1 LLVHPAIAESYATAL
16 TGSGSGSL
24 DEPGLCAAAIEG
36 PDLLRRFA
44 AVSDGRSD
52 QGRDHPVGAVLTLC
66 AAAVLGGM
74 RSFTAI
80 AGWVADVPA
89 EVLARLYSRPARFPS
104 KTTLWR
110 VLTGADAAAV
120 DAVVGSWLLAQAAAR
135 AAEQARQ
142 PGPDVGEA
150 CGEAALVAVAVDG
163 KTVRGAV
170 DAEGNQVHL
179 LAAATHQD
187 SLVLT
192 QVEVGAKT
200 NEIPMFAPLLDQL
213 ADVGADLSEMVITA
227 DALHTQRAHA
237 EYLHSVG
244 AEFVLTVKH
253 NQPTLFAALD
263 ALPWR
268 QTPITHRDIDTTHG
282 RITTRTIQTL
292 PAPTDLPFPH
302 VNQVW
307 LIERYVTDPTGTP
320 RSAVAALGMTS
331 LTGTRATPEQVATLV
346 REHWGIESL
355 HWLRDTVYR
364 EDNST
369 ARTGSGPRV
378 MAALRNLAVGAIH
391 LLGRRDITETTRWA
405 TRFMDRSFKILNLNS

>member
-1 LLVHPAIAESYATAL
+1 MLVHPAIAESYATAL
-16 TGSGSGSL
+16 ARSPSGSG
-24 DEPGLCAAAIEG
+24 DESELCAAAVEG

-44 AVSDGRSD
+44 AVSDGRSE
-52 QGRDHPVGAVLTLC
+52 QGRDHPVAVVLTLC

-74 RSFTAI
+74 GSFTAI

-89 EVLARLYSRPARFPS
+89 EVLTRLYARPARSPS

-110 VLTGADAAAV
+110 VLTGADAPAV
-120 DAVVGSWLLAQAAAR
+120 DAVVGAWLLAQATA
-135 AAEQARQ
+135 QAGQ
-142 PGPDVGEA
+142 QCPPGAGEA
-150 CGEAALVAVAVDG
+150 PDQALVAVAVDG

-170 DAEGNQVHL
+170 DDEGNQTHL
-179 LAAATHQD
+179 LAAATHSD
-187 SLVLT
+187 SLVLA

-213 ADVGADLSEMVITA
+213 TDLGADLSEMVITA

-244 AEFVLTVKH
+244 AEFVLTVKQ
-253 NQPTLFAALD
+253 NQPGLYAALD
-263 ALPWR
+263 ALPWAD
-268 QTPITHRDIDTTHG
+268 TPITHRDVDTGHG

-292 PAPTDLPFPH
+292 PAPADLPFPH

-320 RSAVAALGMTS
+320 RSAVAALGVTS
-331 LTGTRATPEQVATLV
+331 LTDTRATPEQVAGFV

-391 LLGRRDITETTRWA
+391 LIGRRDITETTRWA
-405 TRFMDRSFKILNLNS
+405 TRFMDRSFKILNLI

>member
-1 LLVHPAIAESYATAL
+1 MLVHPAIAESYATAL
-16 TGSGSGSL
+16 ASSPADFGDDPVLST
-24 DEPGLCAAAIEG
+24 AAVEG
-36 PDLLRRFA
+36 PDLLRRFG
-44 AVSDGRSD
+44 AVSDGRSG
-52 QGRDHPVGAVLTLC
+52 QGRDHPVAVVLTLC

-74 RSFTAI
+74 GSFTAI

-89 EVLARLYSRPARFPS
+89 EVLARLYARPARSPS

-120 DAVVGSWLLAQAAAR
+120 DAVVGAWLLAQATAR
-135 AAEQARQ
+135 TARQ
-142 PGPDVGEA
+142 RVPGAGETR
-150 CGEAALVAVAVDG
+150 GEALVAVAVDG
-163 KTVRGAV
+163 KTVRGAI

-179 LAAATHQD
+179 LAAATHTD
-187 SLVLT
+187 SLVLA

-213 ADVGADLSEMVITA
+213 ADRGADLSEMVITA

-237 EYLHSVG
+237 EYLHARG
-244 AEFVLTVKH
+244 AEFVLTVKQ

-263 ALPWR
+263 ALPWVD
-268 QTPITHRDIDTTHG
+268 TPIAHRDVDTAHG
-282 RITTRTIQTL
+282 RVTTRTIQTL
-292 PAPTDLPFPH
+292 PTPTDLPFPH

-307 LIERYVTDPTGTP
+307 LIERYVTGPTGTP
-320 RSAVAALGMTS
+320 RSAVAALGLTS
-331 LTGTRATPEQVATLV
+331 LTDTRATPEQVATLV
-346 REHWGIESL
+346 RDHWGIESL

-391 LLGRRDITETTRWA
+391 LIGRRDITETTRWA
-405 TRFMDRSFKILNLNS
+405 TRFMDRSFKILNLI

>member
-1 LLVHPAIAESYATAL
+1 MLVHPAIAESYATAL
-16 TGSGSGSL
+16 AGSSSGSDDDAERSVEL
-24 DEPGLCAAAIEG
+24 SSAAVEG
-36 PDLLRRFA
+36 PELLRRFA
-44 AVSDGRSD
+44 AVSDGRSE
-52 QGRDHPVGAVLTLC
+52 QGRDHPVAVVLTLC

-74 RSFTAI
+74 GSFTAI

-89 EVLARLYSRPARFPS
+89 EVLTRLYARPARSPS

-110 VLTGADAAAV
+110 VLTGADAPAV
-120 DAVVGSWLLAQAAAR
+120 DAVVGAWLLAQATA
-135 AAEQARQ
+135 QAGQ
-142 PGPDVGEA
+142 QCPPGAGEA
-150 CGEAALVAVAVDG
+150 PDQALVAVAVDG

-170 DAEGNQVHL
+170 DDEGNQTHL
-179 LAAATHQD
+179 LAAATHSD
-187 SLVLT
+187 SLVLA

-213 ADVGADLSEMVITA
+213 TDLGADLSEMVITA

-244 AEFVLTVKH
+244 AEFVLTVKQ
-253 NQPTLFAALD
+253 NQPGLYAALD
-263 ALPWR
+263 ALPWAD
-268 QTPITHRDIDTTHG
+268 TPITHRDVDTGHG

-292 PAPTDLPFPH
+292 PAPADLPFPH

-320 RSAVAALGMTS
+320 RSAVAALGVTS
-331 LTGTRATPEQVATLV
+331 LTDTRATPEQVAGFV

-378 MAALRNLAVGAIH
+378 MAALPI
-391 LLGRRDITETTRWA
+391 D
-405 TRFMDRSFKILNLNS
+405 